1 MFILVNG
8 TDKEEK
14 VLMNTDRIQAVE
26 DVGGATL
33 VHYNDDIIT
42 IGDSAQKVAAM
53 IEDAERT
60 KKETISLIDAIE
72 RATTAGNV
80 AVAFKGYGGGL
91 NTVVVTDTKTGE
103 VWRRRYKCGI
113 EEAAAMC
120 IIDALEE
127 REK

>member
-14 VLMNTDRIQAVE
+14 VLINTDRIQAVE

-42 IGDSAQKVAAM
+42 IGDSAAKVAAM
-53 IEDAERT
+53 IEDAERS

-72 RATTAGNV
+72 RAVYAGDV
-80 AVAFKGYGGGL
+80 AVTIKGYGGGL
-91 NTVVVTDTKTGE
+91 NSVIVTDVETGE
-103 VWRRRYKCGI
+103 VWRNRYKGGS
-113 EEAAAMC
+113 EEAAALC

-127 REK
+127 RKK